1 VQGDRYIASDSGYV
15 YVLKQEP
22 FTSLQNWVLMSQG
35 GVSQVNGQTG
45 VVVLSTDDITEG
57 VTNRYFSS
65 GMTAYKN
72 TQANNA
78 HELVKLDGQGHVSGS
93 ILGTQLQLEGGFAT
107 IHDNQQDSIH
117 VEESKS
123 QALLLQLG
131 SQGIVAG
138 KKMRYA

>member
-1 VQGDRYIASDSGYV
+1 
-15 YVLKQEP
+15 
-22 FTSLQNWVLMSQG
+22 MSQG